1 MEQKPWFKHYPD
13 HIATEISFPNQ
24 SLPEILNETTEQF
37 PNNNAI
43 SFSEG
48 RLPTKPYSRCPMVS
62 PRLCRR
68 AESKK
73 ETGLPSCFQIARNM
87 LSGIMEP

>member
-43 SFSEG
+43 SFFG
-48 RLPTKPYSRCPMVS
+48 RKITYQALFKMSHGS

-73 ETGLPSCFQIARNM
+73 EAGLPSCFQIARNM